1 MGGVI
6 VGHATAPPLCYE
18 PCGPIAPGC
27 LPSVE
32 DMMHEEAGD
41 MPPLRIALPLGA
53 LVALPSF
60 WLLEPVAAAISCGF
74 GLAMAAIAI
83 SDARRFIVPDRLSL
97 PAIPAGLLASGW
109 LAAEMPAHEVMLSH
123 LTAALTGALCLFAVR
138 EAYAALRGREG
149 LGLGDV
155 KLAAVAGAWTGFAGL
170 PLVLL
175 LACLGAVAA
184 VLAAS
189 IRGKASVTATT
200 AVPLGATLAPAI
212 WLVWLA
218 HMAGLPI

>member
-1 MGGVI
+1 MRQC
-6 VGHATAPPLCYE
+6 T
-18 PCGPIAPGC
+18 IALDC
-27 LPSVE
+27 LPPME
-32 DMMHEEAGD
+32 DMSHGDAGD
-41 MPPLRIALPLGA
+41 LPPMRIALLLAA

-60 WLLEPVAAAISCGF
+60 LLLEPVAATVSCGF
-74 GLAMAAIAI
+74 GLAMAAIAY

-97 PAIPAGLLASGW
+97 PAIPAGLLASG
-109 LAAEMPAHEVMLSH
+109 LFAAETPAHAAMLSH
-123 LTAALTGALCLFAVR
+123 LAAAVTGALALLAIR
-138 EAYAALRGREG
+138 EVYAALRGREG
-149 LGLGDV
+149 MGLGDV
-155 KLAAVAGAWTGFAGL
+155 KLAAVAGSWTGFAGL

-175 LACLGAVAA
+175 LACLGAMAA

-189 IRGKASVTATT
+189 MRGSTSITATT

>member
-1 MGGVI
+1 M
-6 VGHATAPPLCYE
+6 
-18 PCGPIAPGC
+18 
-27 LPSVE
+27 E
-32 DMMHEEAGD
+32 DMSHEAGD
-41 MPPLRIALPLGA
+41 MPSLRIALA
-53 LVALPSF
+53 LAALAALPSF
-60 WLLEPVAAAISCGF
+60 LLLEPAAAAISSGF
-74 GLAMAAIAI
+74 GLAMGAIAY
-83 SDARRFIVPDRLSL
+83 SDARRFIVPDSLSL
-97 PAIPAGLLASGW
+97 PAIPAGLLANGW
-109 LAAEMPAHEVMLSH
+109 LTAGAPSDAVMLSH
-123 LTAALTGALCLFAVR
+123 LAAALTGALCLFTVR

-175 LACLGAVAA
+175 LACLGAIAA
-184 VLAAS
+184 ILAAS
-189 IRGKASVTATT
+189 IRGKANLAATT

>member
-1 MGGVI
+1 MEN
-6 VGHATAPPLCYE
+6 TTNE
-18 PCGPIAPGC
+18 QT
-27 LPSVE
+27 S
-32 DMMHEEAGD
+32 D
-41 MPPLRIALPLGA
+41 MPPLRIALPLAA

-60 WLLEPVAAAISCGF
+60 LLLEPIAAMISCGF
-74 GLAMAAIAI
+74 GLAMAAIAV

-97 PAIPAGLLASGW
+97 PAIPAGLIASG
-109 LAAEMPAHEVMLSH
+109 LLTGGTPAHAVMLSH
-123 LTAALTGALCLFAVR
+123 LTAALAGALSLLAIR
-138 EAYAALRGREG
+138 EAYAVLRGREG

-175 LACLGAVAA
+175 LACLGAMAA
-184 VLAAS
+184 IFAAS
-189 IRGKASVTATT
+189 IRRKAAVTGTT

>member
-1 MGGVI
+1 
-6 VGHATAPPLCYE
+6 LQF
-18 PCGPIAPGC
+18 
-27 LPSVE
+27 
-32 DMMHEEAGD
+32 HEEAGD
-41 MPPLRIALPLGA
+41 IPPLRIVLPLAA

-60 WLLEPVAAAISCGF
+60 LLLEPVAAVISCGL

-83 SDARRFIVPDRLSL
+83 SDAKRFIVPDRLSL
-97 PAIPAGLLASGW
+97 PAIPAGLLASGL
-109 LAAEMPAHEVMLSH
+109 LATEAPVHVVMLSH
-123 LTAALTGALCLFAVR
+123 LTAALTGALCLFAIR
-138 EAYAALRGREG
+138 EAYVALRGRQG

-175 LACLGAVAA
+175 LACLGAITAILA
-184 VLAAS
+184 VS
-189 IRGKASVTATT
+189 MRGKASITATT

>member
-1 MGGVI
+1 
-6 VGHATAPPLCYE
+6 
-18 PCGPIAPGC
+18 
-27 LPSVE
+27 
-32 DMMHEEAGD
+32 
-41 MPPLRIALPLGA
+41 MPPLRIALA
-53 LVALPSF
+53 LAALAALPSF
-60 WLLEPVAAAISCGF
+60 LLLEPAAAAISSGF
-74 GLAMAAIAI
+74 GLAMGAIAY

-97 PAIPAGLLASGW
+97 PAIPAGLLANGW
-109 LAAEMPAHEVMLSH
+109 LAAGAPSDAVMLNH
-123 LTAALTGALCLFAVR
+123 LAAALTGALCLFAVR

-175 LACLGAVAA
+175 LACLGAIAA
-184 VLAAS
+184 VLVACMRS
-189 IRGKASVTATT
+189 KASLAATT

>member
-1 MGGVI
+1 MGSVI
-6 VGHATAPPLCYE
+6 GGQATARPLCYE

-32 DMMHEEAGD
+32 DMTHEEAGD
-41 MPPLRIALPLGA
+41 MPPLWIALPLAA

-60 WLLEPVAAAISCGF
+60 LLLEPLAAAISTIF

-97 PAIPAGLLASGW
+97 PAIPAGLLASGL
-109 LAAEMPAHEVMLSH
+109 LADTPAHEAMLSH
-123 LTAALTGALCLFAVR
+123 LAAALTGALSLLAIR
-138 EAYAALRGREG
+138 EAYAALRDREG

-175 LACLGAVAA
+175 LACLGATVAI
-184 VLAAS
+184 LAAA

>member
-1 MGGVI
+1 M
-6 VGHATAPPLCYE
+6 
-18 PCGPIAPGC
+18 
-27 LPSVE
+27 E
-32 DMMHEEAGD
+32 DMTHEETSRKAGD
-41 MPPLRIALPLGA
+41 LPPLRTALAVAA

-60 WLLEPVAAAISCGF
+60 LLLEPVAAAVSCGF

-83 SDARRFIVPDRLSL
+83 SDTRCFIVPDRLSL
-97 PAIPAGLLASGW
+97 PAIPAGLLANGW
-109 LAAEMPAHEVMLSH
+109 LAAGAPAYAVMLSH
-123 LTAALTGALCLFAVR
+123 LAAALTGALCLFAVR

-170 PLVLL
+170 PLALL
-175 LACLGAVAA
+175 LACLGAIAA
-184 VLAAS
+184 ILFAS
-189 IRGKASVTATT
+189 TRGKASLTATT
-200 AVPLGATLAPAI
+200 AVPFGATLAPAI

>member
-1 MGGVI
+1 MT
-6 VGHATAPPLCYE
+6 H
-18 PCGPIAPGC
+18 
-27 LPSVE
+27 E
-32 DMMHEEAGD
+32 DAGD
-41 MPPLRIALPLGA
+41 TNEDAGDIPPMRTALA
-53 LVALPSF
+53 LAALTALPSF
-60 WLLEPVAAAISCGF
+60 LLLEPMAAAISCGF
-74 GLAMAAIAI
+74 GLAMAATAI

-97 PAIPAGLLASGW
+97 PAIPAGLLANGW
-109 LAAEMPAHEVMLSH
+109 LVAGTPAHAVMLSH
-123 LTAALTGALCLFAVR
+123 LGAALTGALCLLAVR
-138 EAYAALRGREG
+138 EAYAALRRREG

-184 VLAAS
+184 MLVAGM
-189 IRGKASVTATT
+189 RGKASLTTTT
-200 AVPLGATLAPAI
+200 AVPFGATLAPGI

>member
-1 MGGVI
+1 M
-6 VGHATAPPLCYE
+6 
-18 PCGPIAPGC
+18 
-27 LPSVE
+27 PS
-32 DMMHEEAGD
+32 
-41 MPPLRIALPLGA
+41 LRIALPLAA

-60 WLLEPVAAAISCGF
+60 LLLEPAAAAISCGF
-74 GLAMAAIAI
+74 GLAMAAVAI
-83 SDARRFIVPDRLSL
+83 SDAKRFIAPDVLSL
-97 PAIPAGLLASGW
+97 PAIPAGLLANGW
-109 LAAEMPAHEVMLSH
+109 LATEMPAHVVMLSH
-123 LTAALTGALCLFAVR
+123 LAAALTGAVCLLAVR

-155 KLAAVAGAWTGFAGL
+155 KLAGVAGAWTGFAGL

-175 LACLGAVAA
+175 LACFGAIAA
-184 VLAAS
+184 IFAARM
-189 IRGKASVTATT
+189 RGKTALTATT

>member
-1 MGGVI
+1 
-6 VGHATAPPLCYE
+6 
-18 PCGPIAPGC
+18 
-27 LPSVE
+27 
-32 DMMHEEAGD
+32 
-41 MPPLRIALPLGA
+41 MPPLRITLPLGA
-53 LVALPSF
+53 LLALPSF

-74 GLAMAAIAI
+74 GFTMAAIAI

-97 PAIPAGLLASGW
+97 PAIPAGLIASGW
-109 LAAEMPAHEVMLSH
+109 LATETPAHEMMLSH
-123 LTAALTGALCLFAVR
+123 LAAALMGALCLFAVR

-155 KLAAVAGAWTGFAGL
+155 KLAAVAGAWTSFAGL

-175 LACLGAVAA
+175 LACLGAIAA
-184 VLAAS
+184 ILAAS

-212 WLVWLA
+212 WLVWFA

>member
-1 MGGVI
+1 MDDLFHDNG
-6 VGHATAPPLCYE
+6 
-18 PCGPIAPGC
+18 
-27 LPSVE
+27 
-32 DMMHEEAGD
+32 GD
-41 MPPLRIALPLGA
+41 MPPLRIALALAA

-60 WLLEPVAAAISCGF
+60 LLLDPVAALISCGF
-74 GLAMAAIAI
+74 GLAMAAIAY
-83 SDARRFIVPDRLSL
+83 SDARRFIVPDQLSL
-97 PAIPAGLLASGW
+97 PAIPAGLLTSGLFAAETPAHVAMLNN
-109 LAAEMPAHEVMLSH
+109 LAAAFIGVLS
-123 LTAALTGALCLFAVR
+123 LFAVR

-155 KLAAVAGAWTGFAGL
+155 KLAAVAGSWTGFAGL

-175 LACLGAVAA
+175 LACLGAIAA

-189 IRGKASVTATT
+189 IRGSASVTATT

>member
-1 MGGVI
+1 M
-6 VGHATAPPLCYE
+6 
-18 PCGPIAPGC
+18 
-27 LPSVE
+27 E
-32 DMMHEEAGD
+32 DRTNEQASD
-41 MPPLRIALPLGA
+41 LPPLRMALPLTA
-53 LVALPSF
+53 LIALPSF
-60 WLLEPVAAAISCGF
+60 LLLEPVAAAISCGF

-97 PAIPAGLLASGW
+97 PAIPAGLLASGL
-109 LAAEMPAHEVMLSH
+109 LAADAAHAVMLGN
-123 LTAALTGALCLFAVR
+123 LAAAFTGAAGLFAVR
-138 EAYAALRGREG
+138 EAYAALRRREG

-175 LACLGAVAA
+175 LACLGALAA
-184 VLAAS
+184 IIAAS
-189 IRGKASVTATT
+189 IRGKAALAATT

-218 HMAGLPI
+218 HMAGLSI